1 MLAQADTE
9 VQNQGGQ
16 QTADKS
22 ERAALV
28 LLVCLKY
35 WNQFMEPWNL
45 GSQDGHHENHRI
57 LAYFMSC

>member
-9 VQNQGGQ
+9 VQNEGGQ

-22 ERAALV
+22 ERAVSV

-35 WNQFMEPWNL
+35 
-45 GSQDGHHENHRI
+45 
-57 LAYFMSC
+57 